1 MSELANTL
9 SATADPEE
17 TIRDLCGLLSVLHRN
32 HQIDLSGVIKRQMD
46 LVRQIIIS
54 NGIEFV
60 NDVAAPFNVSF
71 RSEGP
76 IARANGYRVAFTE
89 TRDVSGDLG

>member
-1 MSELANTL
+1 MTELANTL
-9 SATADPEE
+9 SATAEPEE
-17 TIRDLCGLLSVLHRN
+17 TIRDLCGLLSVRN
-32 HQIDLSGVIKRQMD
+32 HQIDLSRQMD

-60 NDVAAPFNVSF
+60 NEVAAPFNVSF

-76 IARANGYRVAFTE
+76 IARTNGYRMAFTE